1 LTIAGE
7 WWRIPPGEQKAK
19 IVMRF
24 CTLTIDPTMAAN
36 FAALRSK
43 VELALAGR
51 VAAPFNYRD
60 RQEVVTVSSGIP
72 EIDLLTGGLP
82 RGALTE
88 IFGPSCSGRTS
99 LLLSALSARTAQEE
113 ACALIDGGDAFD
125 PHSAESAGVELR
137 KLLWVRCR
145 NVEQTL
151 RATDLLLQ
159 GGGFGLIAVDL
170 SDIAP
175 RLVRHVPLDSWFR
188 FRRAV
193 EDTPTVL
200 VLLEQ
205 ESNAKSCASLGLR
218 LEAGAAEWSRMPVE
232 SAAGPGRA
240 AGGAVNYSRLP
251 WGWLLEGTSAR
262 GEVSRSRVQK
272 GNAGYFRGGF
282 AAGPGTA
289 SAGIFRT
296 RIDWDFFSLPIAAK
310 RK

>member
-1 LTIAGE
+1 
-7 WWRIPPGEQKAK
+7 
-19 IVMRF
+19 
-24 CTLTIDPTMAAN
+24 MAAN

-72 EIDLLTGGLP
+72 EIDSLTGGLP

-99 LLLSALSARTAQEE
+99 LLLAALSARTAQEE

-125 PHSAESAGVELR
+125 PHSAEAAGVELR

-193 EDTPTVL
+193 EDTPTIL
-200 VLLEQ
+200 MLLEQ
-205 ESNAKSCASLGLR
+205 ESNVKSCASLGLR
-218 LEAGAAEWSRMPVE
+218 LEAGAAGWSRMPVE
-232 SAAGPGRA
+232 
-240 AGGAVNYSRLP
+240 GATGQIEDYSRLP
-251 WGWLLEGTSAR
+251 WGWLLEGRSAR
-262 GEVSRSRVQK
+262 GEVSRSRMQK

-282 AAGPGTA
+282 DFVAAQRAAGE
-289 SAGIFRT
+289 GIFET
-296 RIDWDFFSLPIAAK
+296 RMDWDFFSLPIAAK

>member
-1 LTIAGE
+1 MTIAEE
-7 WWRIPPGEQKAK
+7 WWRIPLGEQKAK

-24 CTLTIDPTMAAN
+24 WTLTIDRIMAAN
-36 FAALRSK
+36 FAALRSQ

-113 ACALIDGGDAFD
+113 SCALIDGGDAFD
-125 PHSAESAGVELR
+125 PHSAEAAGVELR

-170 SDIAP
+170 TDIAP

-218 LEAGAAEWSRMPVE
+218 LEAGAAGWSRMPVE
-232 SAAGPGRA
+232 ER
-240 AGGAVNYSRLP
+240 GGECRELFTFALGMV
-251 WGWLLEGTSAR
+251 AR
-262 GEVSRSRVQK
+262 GRERARGSVSFARAERECRIFSRR
-272 GNAGYFRGGF
+272 FCRG
-282 AAGPGTA
+282 AASGQ
-289 SAGIFRT
+289 R
-296 RIDWDFFSLPIAAK
+296 RDF
-310 RK
+310 